1 MFLCGKADSS
11 ALVAAGIGA
20 IDQHKRKEFCM
31 KNIYLILIWL
41 LHKSFDSKKK
51 LIKHANKF
59 IINVFTKVNWL

>member
-11 ALVAAGIGA
+11 TLVAAGIGA

-41 LHKSFDSKKK
+41 LHKSFDSKK
-51 LIKHANKF
+51 N
-59 IINVFTKVNWL
+59 